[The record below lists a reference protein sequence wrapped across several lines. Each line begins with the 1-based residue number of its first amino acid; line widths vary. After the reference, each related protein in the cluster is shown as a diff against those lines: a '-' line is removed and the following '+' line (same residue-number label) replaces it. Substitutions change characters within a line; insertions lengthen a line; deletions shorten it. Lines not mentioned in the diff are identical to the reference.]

1 MSAQSK
7 SELSKILGRLSKT
20 RSRELTLSTVTNS
33 LVSPNRESAELR
45 KSLTAGKQEGLNAL
59 GDWARFST
67 GKPIDFGSPSHNP
80 QNISKDDKGVIN
92 LAMHTAS
99 GGLSSAFNGG
109 LLGALGGLGGLISHL
124 TGSLSGGKNKETPL
138 SLFRLPE
145 SQSRTLS
152 IGLPDVV
159 NARQSSSGG
168 GLYQA
173 IGALSVDQSPSTQSQ
188 NAHIIQVVKNALL
201 TSSSLNDVIA
211 DI

>member
-7 SELSKILGRLSKT
+7 SELSKVLDRLSKT
-20 RSRELTLSTVTNS
+20 RSRGLTLLTATNS
-33 LVSPNRESAELR
+33 LGSSNRESAGLR
-45 KSLTAGKQEGLNAL
+45 ESLTAGKQEGLNAL
-59 GDWARFST
+59 GDWARFSS

-80 QNISKDDKGVIN
+80 PNNSKDNNSVVN

-99 GGLSSAFNGG
+99 GGLSSAFSGG
-109 LLGALGGLGGLISHL
+109 LLGALGGLGGLISRL
-124 TGSLSGGKNKETPL
+124 TGSLSGGKIKETPL
-138 SLFRLPE
+138 SLFQLPE

-159 NARQSSSGG
+159 STRKSSSDG

-173 IGALSVDQSPSTQSQ
+173 TSALSVDQSSSTQSQ